1 MMDTNP
7 FENPYWKM
15 SMKAMEESQK
25 AFLSFAEKM
34 NTDHSSLHAVATD
47 AAEAYSKYVQ
57 ECIKHPWATTKQTV
71 GVGKDYFKVLKQS
84 VFQLMGKDSET
95 VVDPVKGD
103 LRFTHPDWSDN
114 TWFNFVKQMYL
125 VTGQAWLDSIHNI
138 PGLDDTA
145 RYRAEF
151 FVRQLVNAMSPSN
164 YILTNPEL
172 LDITVKSRGKNLL
185 RGLERFVRDLEKS
198 ADALKISMT
207 DEQAFELG
215 VNIATTPGKVVY
227 RSELFELIQYTP
239 TTEKVA
245 ERPLVIIPPFVN
257 KYYILDLSAKNS
269 FVRWAVEQGN
279 TVFMVSW
286 LNPSEEHRNIG
297 FDRYVTEGV
306 VKALEAV
313 EEQTGVREVN
323 AVGYCIGGS
332 LLMTS
337 LAFMAACR
345 IKSRV
350 KSATLFTT
358 LTDFSDPGDIGVFI
372 DDQTVKAI
380 EDQNN
385 SRGYFD
391 GRVMAVSFSILRE
404 NSLYWNY
411 FIQNYLKGESPVP
424 FDLLYW
430 NSDSTNIT
438 AACHNDMLRK
448 FYIENQ
454 LVKPGAYSVNGTKI
468 DLSKIKVPLYFISTH
483 QDHIAKWKVTYEGA
497 KICKENSTFVLGESG
512 HIAGIVNPPVK
523 EKYSYWTNESIDDSA
538 DSWLE
543 GAEHHKGSWWTHWDQ
558 WLESSKGKKV
568 DARDPEKGTFK
579 VECDAPGTYVKRT
592 LGVTGK

>member
-1 MMDTNP
+1 
-7 FENPYWKM
+7 
-15 SMKAMEESQK
+15 
-25 AFLSFAEKM
+25 
-34 NTDHSSLHAVATD
+34 
-47 AAEAYSKYVQ
+47 
-57 ECIKHPWATTKQTV
+57 
-71 GVGKDYFKVLKQS
+71 
-84 VFQLMGKDSET
+84 
-95 VVDPVKGD
+95 
-103 LRFTHPDWSDN
+103 
-114 TWFNFVKQMYL
+114 
-125 VTGQAWLDSIHNI
+125 
-138 PGLDDTA
+138 
-145 RYRAEF
+145 
-151 FVRQLVNAMSPSN
+151 
-164 YILTNPEL
+164 
-172 LDITVKSRGKNLL
+172 
-185 RGLERFVRDLEKS
+185 
-198 ADALKISMT
+198 
-207 DEQAFELG
+207 

-239 TTEKVA
+239 TTDKVA

-337 LAFMAACR
+337 LAYMAACR

>member
-1 MMDTNP
+1 MDTNP

-25 AFLSFAEKM
+25 AFSSFAEKM

-57 ECIKHPWATTKQTV
+57 ECVKHPWATTKQTV

-84 VFQLMGKDSET
+84 VYQFMGKDSET

-114 TWFNFVKQMYL
+114 AWFNFVKQMYL

-239 TTEKVA
+239 TTEKVS

-337 LAFMAACR
+337 LAYMAARR

-497 KICKENSTFVLGESG
+497 KICKDNSTFVLGESG

-538 DSWLE
+538 DTWLE

-558 WLESSKGKKV
+558 WLTPSKGKKV
-568 DARDPEKGTFK
+568 EARDPEKGTFK
-579 VECDAPGTYVKRT
+579 PECDAPGTYVKRT

>member
-337 LAFMAACR
+337 LAYMAACR

-468 DLSKIKVPLYFISTH
+468 DLSKINVPLYFISTH

>member
-337 LAFMAACR
+337 LAYMAACR

>member
-1 MMDTNP
+1 MDTNP

-25 AFLSFAEKM
+25 AFSSFAEKM

-239 TTEKVA
+239 TTDKVA

-337 LAFMAACR
+337 LAYMTARR

-523 EKYSYWTNESIDDSA
+523 QKYSYWTNESIDDSA

>member
-25 AFLSFAEKM
+25 AFSSFAEKM

-337 LAFMAACR
+337 LAYMAACR

-468 DLSKIKVPLYFISTH
+468 DLSKINVPLYFISTH

>member
-1 MMDTNP
+1 MDTNP

-25 AFLSFAEKM
+25 AFSSFAEKM

-337 LAFMAACR
+337 LAYMAACR

>member
-1 MMDTNP
+1 MDTNP

-25 AFLSFAEKM
+25 AFSSFAEKM

-239 TTEKVA
+239 TTDKVA

-337 LAFMAACR
+337 LAYMTARR

>member
-1 MMDTNP
+1 MDTMNP

-15 SMKAMEESQK
+15 SLK
-25 AFLSFAEKM
+25 AFEDSQRAFTSFASKM
-34 NTDHSSLHAVATD
+34 NADHSSMQAVATD
-47 AAEAYSKYVQ
+47 AADAYARYVQ
-57 ECIKHPWATTKQTV
+57 ECIKHPWAMTKQSV
-71 GVGKDYFKVLKQS
+71 GVGKNYFRVMKQS
-84 VFQLMGKDSET
+84 LFQLMGREVDS
-95 VVDPVKGD
+95 VVEPEKGD
-103 LRFTHPDWSDN
+103 MRFAHPDWSAN

-138 PGLDDTA
+138 PGLDDHA
-145 RYRAEF
+145 RTRAEF

-164 YILTNPEL
+164 YLLTNPEL
-172 LDITVKSRGKNLL
+172 VQLTVKSRGKNLL
-185 RGLERFVRDLEKS
+185 SGLERFVQDLEKS

-207 DEQAFELG
+207 DDQAFELG
-215 VNIATTPGKVVY
+215 TNIATTPGKVVY

-286 LNPSEEHRNIG
+286 VNPTEEHRNLG

-306 VKALEAV
+306 LKALEAV

-323 AVGYCIGGS
+323 AVGYCIGGT

-337 LAFMAACR
+337 LAYMAAR
-345 IKSRV
+345 RMKSRV

-358 LTDFSDPGDIGVFI
+358 LTDFSDPGDIGVFV
-372 DDQTVKAI
+372 DEHTVKAI

-385 SRGYFD
+385 HKGYFD
-391 GRVMAVSFSILRE
+391 GRVMAVSFSLLRE

-411 FIQNYLKGESPVP
+411 FVQNYLKGESPVP

-438 AACHNDMLRK
+438 AACHNDMLRR
-448 FYIENQ
+448 FYLENQ

-468 DLSKIKVPLYFISTH
+468 DLSKITTPLYFISTH
-483 QDHIAKWKVTYEGA
+483 QDHIARWRITYEGA
-497 KICKENSTFVLGESG
+497 KICRNNSTFVLGESG
-512 HIAGIVNPPVK
+512 HIAGIVNPPAK
-523 EKYSYWTNESIDDSA
+523 KKYSYWTNETLCDSA
-538 DSWLE
+538 DEWLDLSE
-543 GAEHHKGSWWTHWDQ
+543 QHSGSWWTHWDE
-558 WLESSKGKKV
+558 WLAPNKGKQV
-568 DARDPEKGTFK
+568 EARSPEEGKF
-579 VECDAPGTYVKRT
+579 ELLCDAPGTYVKRT
-592 LGVTGK
+592 LGVNN